1 MKERTEQIHRLDK
14 AAQGKRLPEN
24 VKLPENM
31 VLQSDEKGLALVS
44 GDQVLRGDFVRML
57 PRLKQNNLS
66 KELLVRA
73 AKIKSA
79 KGALRAIDATAGL
92 GEDALLLAAAGFHVT
107 LYEKNPII
115 YQLLDDAMK
124 RAAEVPQL
132 AVIVSR
138 MELLEGDSVCTMK
151 ELAASPDVILLDPMF
166 PERQKSA
173 LVRKKLQIIQKLELP
188 CGDEAELL
196 AAAMEAQPRKVVIK
210 RPPKGPYLAGVK
222 PDYSLTG
229 KAVRFDCIV
238 SQKPLS
244 AWVSHR
250 LPDCVNVKDLQSDAA
265 DR

>member
-1 MKERTEQIHRLDK
+1 MKDRTEQIHRLDK
-14 AAQGKRLPEN
+14 TALGERPAESQKLTGGAVLPEN
-24 VKLPENM
+24 VL
-31 VLQSDEKGLALVS
+31 LQSDEKGLALVS
-44 GDQVLRGDFVRML
+44 GGQVLRGDFVRML

-79 KGALRAIDATAGL
+79 RGALWAIDATAGL

-115 YQLLDDAMK
+115 YRLLDDAMK
-124 RAAEVPQL
+124 RAAKVPQL
-132 AVIVSR
+132 AEIVSR
-138 MELLEGDSVCTMK
+138 MELLEGDSVCAMK

-188 CGDEAELL
+188 CGDEGELL
-196 AAAMEAQPRKVVIK
+196 AAAMNARPKKLVIK

-238 SQKPLS
+238 SQKS
-244 AWVSHR
+244 
-250 LPDCVNVKDLQSDAA
+250 LPD
-265 DR
+265 